1 MSRSNRSG
9 IDRRAL
15 LGTAGLALAATG
27 ARAASEAIQAAP
39 PAAAAPPEVTRTL
52 ARYIVGAR
60 YADLPEAVRR
70 EGVRSFLN
78 WVGVAVGG
86 SHHET
91 LDVAVSAL
99 QPFSGPPQAGLF
111 GRTERFDIMNAAF
124 LNGVSSHIFDFDD
137 THLKT
142 VIHPAG
148 PVASAIL
155 AYAEMTPVS
164 GADFL
169 NALVLGIETDCRI
182 GNAVYPNHYDVGWH
196 ITGTA
201 GVFGAAAAVGKL
213 MGLDEQRM
221 VWALGLAAS
230 QPVGLRESFGSMN
243 KSFNPGRAASNGL
256 FAAILAAKGYTSS
269 DGMIE
274 AKRGWANT
282 VSTKRDYREITE
294 GLGTRYESLLN
305 TYKPFACGIVMHP
318 TIDAAIQIRDGERI
332 RPDQIAR
339 IDLKVHPLVLELTGK
354 TEPRTGLEGKFSIY
368 HAAAVAFVEGA
379 GGEKQFSDRAVADP
393 AVVALRRKVVPVV
406 TPGIAAAQVD
416 MTVTLTDGRTVKRF
430 IEHAIGSVEKPMSDG
445 QLEAKFND
453 LVEGI
458 LPETRTRRLL
468 DLCRALP
475 ELGDVAEVAR
485 AGSAQS

>member
-1 MSRSNRSG
+1 GAPGAS
-9 IDRRAL
+9 AVAK
-15 LGTAGLALAATG
+15 TA
-27 ARAASEAIQAAP
+27 EAP
-39 PAAAAPPEVTRTL
+39 PPSPAPKDVTRTL
-52 ARYIVGAR
+52 ARYVVSAR
-60 YADLPEAVRR
+60 YEDLPEAVRKEATR
-70 EGVRSFLN
+70 TFLN

-91 LDVAVSAL
+91 LDVAVAAL

-111 GRTERFDIMNAAF
+111 GRPERFDIMNAAF
-124 LNGVSSHIFDFDD
+124 LNGVSSHIFDYDD

-155 AYAEMTPVS
+155 AYAAMKPVS
-164 GADFL
+164 GAEFL
-169 NALVLGIETDCRI
+169 NALVLGIEAECRI

-201 GVFGAAAAVGKL
+201 GVFGAAAAAGRL
-213 MGLDEQRM
+213 MGLTEQQM
-221 VWALGLAAS
+221 VYALGLAAS

-282 VSTKRDYREITE
+282 VSTKQDYREITE
-294 GLGTRYESLLN
+294 GLGTRYETLLN

-318 TIDAAIQIRDGERI
+318 TIDAAIQIRDQERI
-332 RPDQIAR
+332 SPDRIAR
-339 IDLKVHPLVLELTGK
+339 VDLKVHPLVLELTGK
-354 TEPRTGLEGKFSIY
+354 TAPKSGLEGKFSIY

-393 AVVALRRKVVPVV
+393 AVVALRQKIVPVV

-416 MTVTLTDGRTVKRF
+416 MTVTLDDGRTVHRF
-430 IEHAIGSVEKPMSDG
+430 IEHAIGSVETPMTDA
-445 QLEAKFND
+445 QLERKFSD
-453 LVEGI
+453 LAEGI
-458 LPETRTRRLL
+458 LPDARTREVMGMCRSLR
-468 DLCRALP
+468 DLPDAGAVL
-475 ELGDVAEVAR
+475 R
-485 AGSAQS
+485 AGALA